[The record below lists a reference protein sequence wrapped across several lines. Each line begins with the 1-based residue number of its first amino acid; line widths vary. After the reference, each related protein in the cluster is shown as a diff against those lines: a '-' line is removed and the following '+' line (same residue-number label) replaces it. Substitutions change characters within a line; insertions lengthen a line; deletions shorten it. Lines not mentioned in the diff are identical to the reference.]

1 MRNVI
6 FQIDTDNHGT
16 VDWYYFDQ
24 EKQYHTSWIIKK
36 KDLRLVGKW
45 SAENKKEIL
54 NELMESI
61 EIDNQM
67 IKDHNN
73 KKARQRRAGKKL

>member
-1 MRNVI
+1 MSNVI

-16 VDWYYFDQ
+16 VDWYYSDQ

-45 SAENKKEIL
+45 SAESKKEIL
-54 NELMESI
+54 SELMESI

-73 KKARQRRAGKKL
+73 KKARERRAEKKI

>member
-1 MRNVI
+1 MSNII
-6 FQIDTDNHGT
+6 FQIDTNNHGT

-45 SAENKKEIL
+45 SVENKKEIL
-54 NELMESI
+54 SELMESI

-73 KKARQRRAGKKL
+73 KKARERRAEKKI